1 MKKASRSKTTSVS
14 RVVVV
19 GSLNLDYFARVETL
33 PRPGETV
40 AAERLTRFRG
50 GKGAN
55 QAIAAA
61 RQGCR
66 VALLGAVGTD
76 EEGGSY
82 RRALEEEEGI
92 CTDHLRTARGETGSA
107 FITVDRHG
115 ENMIVVAP
123 GANAELRRCDISRS
137 AAEIESCALL
147 LGQFEVPPTSLIEAA
162 RIANQS
168 NAMVVINPS
177 PFLPLFPWEEILTDV
192 IVANGAE
199 AEALLGFRPD
209 PAADSAVRGR
219 LHDLRARALVVTR
232 GGDETLAFT
241 EDGEAFTVPVLPVL
255 PVDTVGAGD
264 AFAGCLA
271 ARLAQGETLKNAVR
285 AANCAG
291 ALTTLGAGAQ
301 NPVPNRDQ
309 VERHLPFLDP

>member
-1 MKKASRSKTTSVS
+1 MKKASRSKTRPAS

-19 GSLNLDYFARVETL
+19 GSLNLDYFTRVETL
-33 PRPGETV
+33 PRPGETI

-66 VALLGAVGTD
+66 VSLLGAVGTD
-76 EEGGSY
+76 EGGGSY
-82 RRALEEEEGI
+82 RRALEEEGI
-92 CTDHLRTARGETGSA
+92 CTDHLRTAPGETGSA
-107 FITVDRHG
+107 FITVDRQG

-123 GANAELRRCDISRS
+123 GANAELRRIDISRS
-137 AAEIESCALL
+137 APEIESCALL
-147 LGQFEVPPTSLIEAA
+147 LGQFEVPPASLIEAA

-168 NAMVVINPS
+168 NALVVINPS
-177 PFLPLFPWEEILTDV
+177 PFLPLFPWEEIRTDV
-192 IVANGAE
+192 IVANAAE

-209 PAADSAVRGR
+209 PSADSAVRGR
-219 LHDLRARALVVTR
+219 LQELRAHSLVVTR
-232 GGDETLAFT
+232 GGDETLAFIQ
-241 EDGEAFTVPVLPVL
+241 DGEGFAVPVLPVL

-264 AFAGCLA
+264 AFTGCLA
-271 ARLAQGETLKNAVR
+271 ARLAQGETLKNAIR

-301 NPVPNRDQ
+301 NPIPNRDQ